1 MRVQSVHRSAPELG
15 LAQQQ
20 ANRAALA
27 PGDVILLSGRGVLQS
42 RLQRH
47 MGSPW
52 DQTGIVVDWPTQG
65 GVAML
70 LATSRPVCDDL
81 HGRKKFVG
89 VQIVSIDAL
98 LRAYIGAVALRAL
111 RPVLTQAQRRLLSA
125 FATQEWGLPFNM
137 SPFYS
142 ARALHRRNA
151 PGKGVSY
158 YCTELIATAYQ
169 HVSVLQCTRA
179 TRSASNYVP
188 RDFAEETESLALSEP
203 YRFDAQK
210 TLADKP
216 AHESEDPEPAHES
229 RGPGLTAISAWP
241 DRRGGG

>member
-111 RPVLTQAQRRLLSA
+111 RPVLTQAQRRL
-125 FATQEWGLPFNM
+125 
-137 SPFYS
+137 PFYS